1 MLPLPI
7 TAILM
12 PASNQ
17 RDADLIP
24 LSLPGGRVVPRHD
37 GLCHAA

>member
-1 MLPLPI
+1 LLPSVPPMLPLPI

-24 LSLPGGRVVPRHD
+24 LSLPGRAGRSTV
-37 GLCHAA
+37 

>member
-1 MLPLPI
+1 LLPSVPPMLPLPM

-17 RDADLIP
+17 SDPGLIP
-24 LSLPGGRVVPRHD
+24 APVADAKPGPR
-37 GLCHAA
+37 